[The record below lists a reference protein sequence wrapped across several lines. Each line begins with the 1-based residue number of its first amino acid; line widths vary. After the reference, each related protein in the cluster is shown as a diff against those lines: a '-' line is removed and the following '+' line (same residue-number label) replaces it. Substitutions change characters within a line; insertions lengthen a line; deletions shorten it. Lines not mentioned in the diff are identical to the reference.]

1 MRGRGKQKVDDYG
14 IHFLLQPGGTLAS
27 FSMTQLL
34 EQLTTSLALIA
45 ASGIL
50 VKLLAVHVFPLGGV
64 YYSAMT
70 RTTPDMKKVEKLMEK
85 EDDELQKEHQD
96 IFRR

>member
-1 MRGRGKQKVDDYG
+1 MDDYG

-50 VKLLAVHVFPLGGV
+50 VKLLAVHVFPLGGPRCHGARGPATVAGV

-70 RTTPDMKKVEKLMEK
+70 RTTPDMKKVEKRDAYRE
-85 EDDELQKEHQD
+85 
-96 IFRR
+96 